1 MSQQRYGIRR
11 FALLNTAGY
20 SLGLFPL
27 EHPLSVYGANNLG
40 KSASINAL
48 QFPIL
53 ARMSD
58 MSFGKYS
65 LEQSRRFYFAS
76 DTSYILCELDL
87 PHGPHVIGVVGRG
100 PGGGFGHQ
108 FFAYQGQLD
117 LAHYQKDD
125 TCLRQK
131 ELFTNLERNGLKAYE
146 LKPDEL
152 RRLLVGG
159 HTSVPLD
166 LTLIP
171 LRSTSEQS
179 LKTFRA
185 LFINLLHMREITAA
199 KLKQLFLDAF
209 EHSLRSGSVDYI
221 AACEEAFR
229 DVRRMEGD
237 YNALVAA
244 GPLVEALA
252 GGVAQRD
259 ILRGKLHRLSPL
271 LDNLLGTWQE
281 YAMARKEELV
291 IQSEHYRSEQD
302 RLQNDQ
308 RGGTQELMRLE
319 REISGIQRW
328 LGELSVLKNRFALV
342 DDVRV
347 LEQQLLAAKD
357 AHDELAGALAQSRQF
372 SAEDLDE
379 RVRDLEKRVKVVK
392 QQLDHADNNSYA
404 RLREEFSQG
413 DVDRLMRLF
422 NGALFS
428 LPLGERG
435 IELDDSD
442 LWVKSLEAVLD
453 SFKGERFEAPGL
465 SIDLSHIEPPAL
477 QALADRAALR
487 DQKDRLDRELKQLKT
502 QQAVAADRTASKA
515 QTEALYQQVLDAQK
529 ALEDFRRSETLA
541 AEEPEKLEQLAQLEA
556 AQDELKRSSDA
567 FTERVQQLSAKLQLV
582 GRQLADLE
590 AKQRTLEDA
599 LRRRQLLPNDMPFG
613 TPFMEAVDDSMDN
626 LLPLLNDYQDSWQA
640 LQRADNQIEALYAQ
654 VRLKGVAKFDSED
667 DMERRLQLLI
677 NAYSHRTEEALTLAK
692 ARRAAVTDIARTL
705 RNIRSD
711 YDSLEHQLA
720 LFNREI
726 NKRQVSNLESFR
738 VVLAPNKE
746 ALKHIDQIIHSA
758 GKYEEGETLSV
769 FDLTQSSDQDHKN
782 EEAKE
787 YLARLV
793 AANHNQLGL
802 KDLFELAFEITKI
815 NSQPVIHADI
825 DGAASNGTTMT
836 IKALTNMYLLLHLMD
851 RDLAG
856 RIRLPYYLDE
866 AADIDERNQAA
877 LLETSQQLGF
887 VPILASVKPQ
897 VSAHV
902 AIDLEGGSGPNGIYI
917 DESDWKYISRIDAE
931 KAIVREDVAEELA

>member
-1 MSQQRYGIRR
+1 M
-11 FALLNTAGY
+11 
-20 SLGLFPL
+20 
-27 EHPLSVYGANNLG
+27 
-40 KSASINAL
+40 
-48 QFPIL
+48 
-53 ARMSD
+53 
-58 MSFGKYS
+58 
-65 LEQSRRFYFAS
+65 
-76 DTSYILCELDL
+76 
-87 PHGPHVIGVVGRG
+87 
-100 PGGGFGHQ
+100 
-108 FFAYQGQLD
+108 
-117 LAHYQKDD
+117 
-125 TCLRQK
+125 
-131 ELFTNLERNGLKAYE
+131 
-146 LKPDEL
+146 
-152 RRLLVGG
+152 
-159 HTSVPLD
+159 
-166 LTLIP
+166 
-171 LRSTSEQS
+171 
-179 LKTFRA
+179 
-185 LFINLLHMREITAA
+185 
-199 KLKQLFLDAF
+199 KQ
-209 EHSLRSGSVDYI
+209 
-221 AACEEAFR
+221 
-229 DVRRMEGD
+229 
-237 YNALVAA
+237 
-244 GPLVEALA
+244 
-252 GGVAQRD
+252 
-259 ILRGKLHRLSPL
+259 
-271 LDNLLGTWQE
+271 
-281 YAMARKEELV
+281 
-291 IQSEHYRSEQD
+291 
-302 RLQNDQ
+302 
-308 RGGTQELMRLE
+308 
-319 REISGIQRW
+319 
-328 LGELSVLKNRFALV
+328 
-342 DDVRV
+342 
-347 LEQQLLAAKD
+347 
-357 AHDELAGALAQSRQF
+357 
-372 SAEDLDE
+372 
-379 RVRDLEKRVKVVK
+379 VK

-404 RLREEFSQG
+404 RLREEFSQA

-428 LPLGERG
+428 LPLGDRG

-453 SFKGERFEAPGL
+453 GFKGERFEAPGI
-465 SIDLSHIEPPAL
+465 SIDISHIDPPAL

-487 DQKDRLDRELKQLKT
+487 DQKDRLERELKQLKT
-502 QQAVAADRTASKA
+502 QQSVAADRTASKA

-529 ALEDFRRSETLA
+529 ALEDYRRSETLA

-582 GRQLADLE
+582 GRQIGDLE
-590 AKQRTLEDA
+590 SKQRTLEDA
-599 LRRRQLLPNDMPFG
+599 LRRRQLLPADLPFG

-626 LLPLLNDYQDSWQA
+626 LLPLLNDYQDSWQG
-640 LQRADNQIEALYAQ
+640 LQRVDNQIEALYAQ

-667 DMERRLQLLI
+667 DMERRLQLLV
-677 NAYSHRTEEALTLAK
+677 NAYAHRTDEALTLAK

-758 GKYEEGETLSV
+758 GQYEEGETLSV
-769 FDLTQSSDQDHKN
+769 FDLTQNSDQDHKN

-877 LLETSQQLGF
+877 LLETSLQLGF

-917 DESDWKYISRIDAE
+917 DEADWKFISPRDVE
-931 KAIVREDVAEELA
+931 KAVVRKDQAEELA

>member
-1 MSQQRYGIRR
+1 MTQERYGIRR

-27 EHPLSVYGANNLG
+27 EQPLSVYGANNLG

-58 MSFGKYS
+58 MSFGKYT
-65 LEQSRRFYFAS
+65 LEQSRRFYFAT
-76 DTSYILCELDL
+76 DTSYILCEVVLA
-87 PHGPHVIGVVGRG
+87 HGPHVIGVVGRG

-108 FFAYQGQLD
+108 FFAYAGELD
-117 LAHYQKDD
+117 LAHYQQDG

-131 ELFTNLERNGLKAYE
+131 ELFGNLERQGLKAYE
-146 LKPDEL
+146 LKPEEL

-229 DVRRMEGD
+229 DVRRMEQD

-252 GGVAQRD
+252 NGVAQRD
-259 ILRGKLHRLSPL
+259 TLRGKLHRLSPL
-271 LDNLLGTWQE
+271 LDALLGTWQD
-281 YAMARKEELV
+281 YAGARKEELV
-291 IQSEHYRSEQD
+291 IQSEHYRNEQD
-302 RLQNDQ
+302 VLQDNQ
-308 RGGTQELMRLE
+308 RGSTQELMRLE
-319 REISGIQRW
+319 REISSIQRW

-342 DDVRV
+342 TDVRM

-372 SAEDLDE
+372 SAQDLQE
-379 RVRDLEKRVKVVK
+379 RVGDIERRLKSIR
-392 QQLDHADNNSYA
+392 QQLEHADNNSYA
-404 RLREEFSQG
+404 RLREEFSQQ

-428 LPLGERG
+428 LPVGPHGLVLQDGNA
-435 IELDDSD
+435 
-442 LWVKSLEAVLD
+442 WVDAVQTVLD
-453 SFKGERFEAPGL
+453 RFKGDRFELPGM
-465 SIDLSHIEPPAL
+465 SIDLSTIEPPVL

-487 DQKDRLDRELKQLKT
+487 EQSARLEKELQQLKT
-502 QQAVAADRTASKA
+502 QQGVAADLSASKSRSE
-515 QTEALYQQVLDAQK
+515 TLYQQVLDAQK
-529 ALEDFRRSETLA
+529 ALEDYRRTQTLSV
-541 AEEPEKLEQLAQLEA
+541 EEQDKLEQLAQLEA
-556 AQDELKRSSDA
+556 AQDELARASDA
-567 FTERVQQLSAKLQLV
+567 FTERVRQLSAKLQLV
-582 GRQLADLE
+582 GRQIADLE
-590 AKQRTLEDA
+590 SKQRTLDDA
-599 LRRRQLLPNDMPFG
+599 LRRRHLLPADLPFG
-613 TPFMEAVDDSMDN
+613 TPFMEQVDDSMDN
-626 LLPLLNDYQDSWQA
+626 LLPLINDYQDSWQG
-640 LQRADNQIEALYAQ
+640 LQRVDGQIEALYAQ

-667 DMERRLQLLI
+667 NVERRLQLLI
-677 NAYSHRTEEALTLAK
+677 NAYAHRTDEALTLGK

-726 NKRQVSNLESFR
+726 NKRQVSNLQSFR
-738 VVLAPNKE
+738 IVLAPNKD

-758 GKYEEGETLSV
+758 GQYEEGETLSV
-769 FDLTQSSDQDHKN
+769 FDLNQSVEQDSKN

-787 YLARLV
+787 YLARMV

-802 KDLFELAFEITKI
+802 KDLFELAFEITKV
-815 NSQPVIHADI
+815 NGQPVIHTDI

-851 RDLAG
+851 RDQAG

-887 VPILASVKPQ
+887 TPILASVKPQ

-902 AIDLEGGSGPNGIYI
+902 AIDLEGGSSSDGIYI
-917 DESDWKYISRIDAE
+917 DETDWKFIRRHDELTKAVAALEAE
-931 KAIVREDVAEELA
+931 VSQ

>member
-1 MSQQRYGIRR
+1 
-11 FALLNTAGY
+11 
-20 SLGLFPL
+20 
-27 EHPLSVYGANNLG
+27 
-40 KSASINAL
+40 
-48 QFPIL
+48 
-53 ARMSD
+53 
-58 MSFGKYS
+58 
-65 LEQSRRFYFAS
+65 
-76 DTSYILCELDL
+76 
-87 PHGPHVIGVVGRG
+87 
-100 PGGGFGHQ
+100 
-108 FFAYQGQLD
+108 
-117 LAHYQKDD
+117 
-125 TCLRQK
+125 
-131 ELFTNLERNGLKAYE
+131 
-146 LKPDEL
+146 
-152 RRLLVGG
+152 
-159 HTSVPLD
+159 
-166 LTLIP
+166 
-171 LRSTSEQS
+171 
-179 LKTFRA
+179 
-185 LFINLLHMREITAA
+185 
-199 KLKQLFLDAF
+199 
-209 EHSLRSGSVDYI
+209 
-221 AACEEAFR
+221 
-229 DVRRMEGD
+229 
-237 YNALVAA
+237 
-244 GPLVEALA
+244 
-252 GGVAQRD
+252 
-259 ILRGKLHRLSPL
+259 
-271 LDNLLGTWQE
+271 
-281 YAMARKEELV
+281 
-291 IQSEHYRSEQD
+291 
-302 RLQNDQ
+302 

-319 REISGIQRW
+319 REITGIQRW
-328 LGELSVLKNRFALV
+328 LGELSVLRHRFALV
-342 DDVRV
+342 DDVKV

-372 SAEDLDE
+372 SAEDLDQ
-379 RVRDLEKRVKVVK
+379 RVGDLEKRLRQVK

-404 RLREEFSQG
+404 RLREEFSQQ

-453 SFKGERFEAPGL
+453 RFKGERFEAPGL
-465 SIDLSHIEPPAL
+465 SIDLTHIDPPAL

-487 DQKDRLDRELKQLKT
+487 DQRERLDKELRQLKT
-502 QQAVAADRTASKA
+502 QQAVSADRSASKA

-529 ALEDFRRSETLA
+529 ALEDYRRSQTLA
-541 AEEPEKLEQLAQLEA
+541 AEEPAKLEQLAQMEA

-582 GRQLADLE
+582 ARQLGDLE
-590 AKQRTLEDA
+590 SKQRTLDDA
-599 LRRRQLLPNDMPFG
+599 LRRRQLLPADLPLG
-613 TPFMEAVDDSMDN
+613 TPFMEAIDDSMDN
-626 LLPLLNDYQDSWQA
+626 LLPLLNDYQDSWQS
-640 LQRADNQIEALYAQ
+640 LQRVDNQIEALYAQ

-667 DMERRLQLLI
+667 DMERRLQLLV
-677 NAYSHRTEEALTLAK
+677 NAYAHRTDEALTLAK

-726 NKRQVSNLESFR
+726 NRRQVSNLESFR

-758 GKYEEGETLSV
+758 GQYEEGETLSV
-769 FDLTQSSDQDHKN
+769 FDLTQNADQDNRN
-782 EEAKE
+782 EQAKE

-802 KDLFELAFEITKI
+802 KDLFELAFEITKV
-815 NSQPVIHADI
+815 NGQPIIHADI

-856 RIRLPYYLDE
+856 RVRLPYYLDE

-877 LLETSQQLGF
+877 LLETSLQLGF

-917 DESDWKYISRIDAE
+917 DESDWKFISPLE
-931 KAIVREDVAEELA
+931 EVKVVVREDQGEVVI

>member
-487 DQKDRLDRELKQLKT
+487 DQKGRLDRELKQLKT

-599 LRRRQLLPNDMPFG
+599 LRRRQLLPKDMPFG

-758 GKYEEGETLSV
+758 GQYEEGETLSV